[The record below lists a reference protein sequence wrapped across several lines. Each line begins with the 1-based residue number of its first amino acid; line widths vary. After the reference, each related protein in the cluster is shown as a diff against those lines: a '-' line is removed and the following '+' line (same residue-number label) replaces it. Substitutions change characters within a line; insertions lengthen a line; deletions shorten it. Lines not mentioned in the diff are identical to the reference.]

1 MFLRKTPRKKDGK
14 THDYWSVVENKR
26 VACGRV
32 VQRHVLYL
40 GEINSTQAAVWR
52 KAIEVL
58 DDDVGHPR
66 TMALFP
72 EDRCAGIA
80 PDASIVQLRL
90 SDMRL
95 CRPRQ
100 WGACWLAGQ
109 LWQALQL
116 DRFWADHLPPS
127 RKGTRWDQVLQVL
140 VSYRLIAPGSE
151 WKLHRDWF
159 GRSAMADLL
168 GADFG
173 LAESHKLY
181 ACHDFLLQH
190 KDALFSHLTARWRD
204 LFNANFDVLL
214 YDLTST
220 YFEINASD
228 VAGGDKR
235 RHGYSRDKRP
245 DCPQVVI
252 ALVVT
257 PDGLPLAYEV
267 LPGNTADC
275 TTLRMFLARIEQQY
289 GRARRIWVMDR
300 GIPTEAVLA
309 EMRASDPPVQY
320 LVGTPKGRL
329 SRVEKQLLA
338 KPWQEARPGVSV
350 KLLDEDGELY
360 VFAESAARVSKERAM
375 RRRQL
380 KWLWKRLRELAA
392 MEVPREEMLMKLGA
406 ARARAP
412 TAWRLVDIE
421 MDKESAM
428 FIYALNRLKLR
439 RIRQREGR
447 YLLRTNLTEND
458 PALLWQYLHA
468 ARCCRTG
475 VQGPEGRPGDTA
487 SLPSGSTQGRSSYL
501 HCVFGLLPADH
512 VAASPACP
520 GTWADRAECSREV
533 RSRSDDR
540 RSSADHRRT
549 RAAAHSLHPAGA
561 GTQAPDPA
569 AQAQFAAAATTA
581 DHLPHG
587 FQTPR
592 VVQTFPTNPL
602 IGNGRETENTPIRE
616 DGLTVLP
623 LTGLAAT
630 APSIAAASEHRSSAV
645 VHAFQREHPCPSTG
659 ACPGYVKDHIH
670 PLARLR
676 GFASL
681 MHRFQPRSL

>member
-26 VACGRV
+26 VAGGRI

-40 GEINSTQAAVWR
+40 GEINSSQAAVWR

-116 DRFWADHLPPS
+116 DRFWADHLPRS

-159 GRSAMADLL
+159 GKSAMADLL
-168 GADFG
+168 GADFR
-173 LAESHKLY
+173 LAEAHKLY

-204 LFNANFDVLL
+204 LFNTNFDVLL

-228 VAGGDKR
+228 VAEGDKR

-275 TTLRMFLARIEQQY
+275 KTLRMFLARIEQQY
-289 GRARRIWVMDR
+289 GRARRVWVMDR

-309 EMRASDPPVQY
+309 EMRGSDPPVQY

-329 SRVEKQLLA
+329 SRLEKQLLA
-338 KPWQEARPGVSV
+338 KPWQQARAGVQV
-350 KLLDEDGELY
+350 KLLAEDDELY
-360 VFAESAARVSKERAM
+360 VFAESIDRVSKERAM

-406 ARARAP
+406 ARSRAP

-421 MDKESAM
+421 MDKESSM
-428 FIYALNRLKLR
+428 FIYTLNRQKLR
-439 RIRQREGR
+439 RIRRREGR

-458 PALLWQYLHA
+458 PALLWQYYTQLVAVEEAFKNLKGDLAIRPIFHQEERRIEAHIFIAFLAYCLQVTLQRRLHA
-468 ARCCRTG
+468 LAPGLTARSTLEKFAA
-475 VQGPEGRPGDTA
+475 VQMIDVHLPTTDGRE
-487 SLPSGSTQGRSSYL
+487 
-501 HCVFGLLPADH
+501 LLL
-512 VAASPACP
+512 
-520 GTWADRAECSREV
+520 
-533 RSRSDDR
+533 
-540 RSSADHRRT
+540 T
-549 RAAAHSLHPAGA
+549 RY
-561 GTQAPDPA
+561 TEPDPELRLLI
-569 AQAQFAAAATTA
+569 QQLKLN
-581 DHLPHG
+581 LPP
-587 FQTPR
+587 QPPPR
-592 VVQTFPTNPL
+592 
-602 IGNGRETENTPIRE
+602 IASR
-616 DGLTVLP
+616 TVP
-623 LTGLAAT
+623 K
-630 APSIAAASEHRSSAV
+630 HRV
-645 VHAFQREHPCPSTG
+645 
-659 ACPGYVKDHIH
+659 
-670 PLARLR
+670 
-676 GFASL
+676 
-681 MHRFQPRSL
+681 